1 MIHIKRLL
9 KRLSILEVKKHDL
22 KVSEYLKRR
31 RKEKMARKKI
41 VTVEWFKSV
50 NKLCESY
57 QQTGMAFAFVT
68 SQKDGNKMCHEWV
81 KCRDFLHDGVRTQ
94 ITGIPC
100 EIYGFKF
107 NTKTNPNIYLYK
119 MRMLVTKYNLKTTA
133 DTKLFNK
140 KIVSGLK
147 LINHFEKQAKV
158 SLTKVHKVDTKDSGK
173 ESIFM
178 FIGPAM
184 WVHSPFLVSMY
195 TFLIRLGDKQI
206 KFKNA
211 NSLKKELKRLNT
223 KYTKDEL
230 LDNDAEYL
238 GCLWDKLHIIIKNR
252 AKLFTKKNK
261 MHDIYSDD
269 ISINNFHNRCGIRSL
284 AMGTTPNNELNECIK
299 EICK

>member
-1 MIHIKRLL
+1 
-9 KRLSILEVKKHDL
+9 
-22 KVSEYLKRR
+22 
-31 RKEKMARKKI
+31 MARKKI
-41 VTVEWFKSV
+41 VTVEWFKSA

-100 EIYGFKF
+100 EIYGYKF
-107 NTKTNPNIYLYK
+107 NTRTNPNIDLYK
-119 MRMLVTKYNLKTTA
+119 MRMLITKYESKIVTNVA
-133 DTKLFNK
+133 AFSK
-140 KIVSGLK
+140 KIVSSLA

-158 SLTKVHKVDTKDSGK
+158 SLTKVHKVDTKGSGK
-173 ESIFM
+173 EVVFL
-178 FIGPAM
+178 FTGPAM
-184 WVHSPFLVSMY
+184 WVRSPFLVSMY

-206 KFKNA
+206 KFKDA
-211 NSLKKELKRLNT
+211 NSLKKELKELNT
-223 KYTKDEL
+223 KYTKGEL
-230 LDNDAEYL
+230 LDNDAKYL

-261 MHDIYSDD
+261 IHDIYSDD
-269 ISINNFHNRCGIRSL
+269 ISINNFHNRCGIHSL
-284 AMGTTPNNELNECIK
+284 AMGTTPNNELNKHIK